1 MEALQKYVTSFI
13 DGRVRL
19 RHPSL
24 KTSETAE
31 MVAGMMR
38 SVDGVTDVQVKPV
51 TGSLLLYYDTQV
63 LSRSDLWDMAR
74 QGAAWLGEETAEK
87 SACHAGGTGGCLLNG
102 KVTRWV
108 DRILLLSLLCT
119 LAGTA
124 VGSRAMHRVA
134 GAVFAAGALQ
144 HIAAHRRALW

>member
-24 KTSETAE
+24 KASETAD
-31 MVAGMMR
+31 MVADMMR
-38 SVDGVTDVQVKPV
+38 SVDGVTDVHVNPV

-74 QGAAWLGEETAEK
+74 QGAAWLGEETPE
-87 SACHAGGTGGCLLNG
+87 SSSCRACGTGAFLLNG

-108 DRILLLSLLCT
+108 DRILLLSLFCT

-124 VGSRAMHRVA
+124 AGSAAVHRVA
-134 GAVFAAGALQ
+134 GLVFAAGALQ
-144 HIAAHRRALW
+144 HMAAHRRALW

>member
-24 KTSETAE
+24 KASETAD
-31 MVAGMMR
+31 MVADMMR
-38 SVDGVTDVQVKPV
+38 SVDGVTDVHVNPV

-74 QGAAWLGEETAEK
+74 QGAAWLGEETPE
-87 SACHAGGTGGCLLNG
+87 SSPYRACGTGAFLLNG

-108 DRILLLSLLCT
+108 DRILLLSLFN
-119 LAGTA
+119 
-124 VGSRAMHRVA
+124 R
-134 GAVFAAGALQ
+134 FNY
-144 HIAAHRRALW
+144 